1 MCSRDSH
8 TSIHKKRMRADQ
20 GVNGVF
26 RKEKRTGGRAAACEL
41 DRSLVGAARC
51 MVSERQMEVAWVGVW
66 KDSLEGQ
73 RRQR

>member
-1 MCSRDSH
+1 MCLRDSH
-8 TSIHKKRMRADQ
+8 TSIHKKMTRGDQ

-51 MVSERQMEVAWVGVW
+51 MVSERQTEVACVGVW
-66 KDSLEGQ
+66 RESLEGQ
-73 RRQR
+73 RG